1 MLECMKE
8 PTSEC
13 QGQLECVCERKLER
27 LGDSKGSSME
37 SAQYQ
42 HPESSK
48 VVTHLLWGQ
57 PELLRQRKR
66 GGGHKN
72 LSQTQQR
79 VEQEWAKATVP
90 VTPAP
95 GPSSQVKRSRR
106 HLGG

>member
-79 VEQEWAKATVP
+79 WSKSGRRPLSLLHQP
-90 VTPAP
+90 Q
-95 GPSSQVKRSRR
+95 GP
-106 HLGG
+106 HLR